1 MRRMLVTL
9 MCLLGACTPTTDPA
23 SVPVRLVAEQVAL
36 MDEAVAL
43 IKRYE
48 GWHTENNYPYVGY
61 GHRLQPGETFNA
73 RITEETADSLLR
85 ADLKQKCAVFRR
97 FGRDSLLLGVLAYNI
112 GEYRLLGYGTRPKS
126 RLVEKLE
133 AGERDIRAEY
143 VSFRKW
149 QGRVV
154 PSIERRR
161 KEEFELLYGKTKITY
176 RYENDDTTRK

>member
-9 MCLLGACTPTTDPA
+9 MLLLGACTLTTDPA

-48 GWHTENNYPYVGY
+48 GWHAENNYPYVGY
-61 GHRLQPGETFNA
+61 GHRLQSGETFNA

-85 ADLKQKCAVFRR
+85 ADLQQKCAVFRR
-97 FGRDSLLLGVLAYNI
+97 FGRDSLLLGVLAYNV
-112 GEYRLLGYGTRPKS
+112 GEYRLLGYCSRPKS

-133 AGERDIRAEY
+133 AGDRDIREEY
-143 VSFRKW
+143 ISFRKW

-161 KEEFELLYGKTKITY
+161 KEEFDLLYGKIKITY